1 MTKTGVVVPA
11 KGTQIV
17 YFKWKVPV
25 GLGEKN
31 LYYEARVNSP
41 QTLEES
47 NYNNNEA
54 SKVMFVMNNPQSS
67 TPNPEFVLKRPSGW
81 YDSTT
86 TPSRG
91 GDLSFQWSEWRYEN
105 GSFKTVRYNVGLNAP
120 TRAVLRPDGT
130 NKSAVKTDSG
140 WTIKSG
146 YGINIQYT
154 PNVYS
159 NCPADAAP
167 MFSDV

>member
-1 MTKTGVVVPA
+1 MPDS
-11 KGTQIV
+11 
-17 YFKWKVPV
+17 
-25 GLGEKN
+25 LGEKN

-41 QTLEES
+41 QTIEES

-91 GDLSFQWSEWRYEN
+91 GDLSFEWSEWRYEN
-105 GSFKTVRYNVGLNAP
+105 GAFKTVRYNVGLNAP

-130 NKSAVKTDSG
+130 CLL
-140 WTIKSG
+140 
-146 YGINIQYT
+146 YT
-154 PNVYS
+154 SPS
-159 NCPADAAP
+159 PRD
-167 MFSDV
+167 